1 MMMSSLMQFNHRSRL
16 YVSMLILNREV
27 EAEAAAKFHA
37 RLARVYFHWL
47 SEICL
52 FDSNSAVFTP
62 LLN

>member
-47 SEICL
+47 SEICS
-52 FDSNSAVFTP
+52 FDSNSAVSTP